1 MSHIVIDNISSI
13 YTYKTERD
21 YWECPKER
29 NVYILSYQVSGHY
42 DHDFSGKILP
52 VKADTLFFIDKSDT
66 YKVER
71 KEHGH
76 SLCVIFTADTDLKTQ
91 ILDCSSDPRFLNLF
105 MKLKKCSALQ
115 IKSVYFRAMAI
126 IYEIISLMEEKSQ
139 QIYLTNTTKLKIS
152 GAHSYISEHFTEEI
166 NLSDLAENIG
176 ISTKHFRTLFK
187 KSYGMPPNQYI
198 IALRLNM
205 AVSLISQ
212 GNLTISE
219 ISALCGFSDVYYFSR
234 LFKKHFSKSPKTF
247 KIAESH
253 RTDK

>member
-21 YWECPKER
+21 YWECQKER

-42 DHDFSGKILP
+42 DHDFPGKILP
-52 VKADTLFFIDKSDT
+52 VKKDTLFFIDKKDT
-66 YKVER
+66 YKVKR
-71 KEHGH
+71 KEYGQ
-76 SLCVIFTADTDLKTQ
+76 SLCVIFSAETDLKTQ

-115 IKSVYFRAMAI
+115 IKSTYYQAMAI
-126 IYEIISLMEEKSQ
+126 VYEIISLLEEKSEQ
-139 QIYLTNTTKLKIS
+139 TYLTSTTKLKIS
-152 GAHSYISEHFTEEI
+152 GVHSYISEHFTEDI
-166 NLSDLAENIG
+166 NISDLAENIG
-176 ISTKHFRTLFK
+176 ISIKHLRTLFK

-212 GNLTISE
+212 GNLSISE
-219 ISALCGFSDVYYFSR
+219 ISSLCGFSDVYYFSR

-247 KIAESH
+247 KTKEKA
-253 RTDK
+253 